1 MDSNPPER
9 SPISKIFISPDEPR
23 LRAGW
28 RLLIQTILFVVL
40 AFIAGIP
47 IVILVYVLHGDLSGA
62 PFLTANM
69 FAELVG
75 VTLSVYIA
83 RRFLDKR
90 SFASLGFKLDKFTL
104 YDIFVGIAIAFI
116 MMGSIFFA
124 MKILGWLTFE
134 SFAWDAEPIS
144 NVILQTAMFFFVFIL
159 VGWNEEL
166 LSRGYHLQTIASGIN
181 LFWGV
186 IISSIIFGLLH
197 LGNPNAAWVSAA
209 GIFFAGLFLAYGYI
223 RTKQLW
229 LSIGLH
235 IGWNFFE
242 GVVFGFPV
250 SGLDIYPL
258 THISVTGPEI
268 WTGGAFGPEAGL
280 IVLPALALG
289 AVLIYLYTRPRISR

>member
-1 MDSNPPER
+1 M
-9 SPISKIFISPDEPR
+9 
-23 LRAGW
+23 
-28 RLLIQTILFVVL
+28 L

-104 YDIFVGIAIAFI
+104 YDIFAGIAIAFI

-280 IVLPALALG
+280 IVLPALVLG
-289 AVLIYLYTRPRISR
+289 AVLIYLYTRSRISH